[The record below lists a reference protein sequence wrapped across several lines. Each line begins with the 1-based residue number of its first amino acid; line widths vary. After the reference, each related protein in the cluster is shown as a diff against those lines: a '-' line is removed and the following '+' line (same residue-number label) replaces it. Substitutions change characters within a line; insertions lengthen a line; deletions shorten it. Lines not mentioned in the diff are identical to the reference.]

1 MPSFLDQPLCVGDG
15 VTSAFQL
22 CKYYG
27 SGSETQQR
35 LITRPVAGSIS
46 VGVDGVAV
54 SGWSHLGKGVIAFD
68 EASAEGTVL
77 TAGFRFDVPVR
88 FAEYRLDVSR
98 NTFAA
103 GEADRKRVVE
113 GKGVTVSIVHGGRTH
128 ERKNNRQHYHKQ
140 YKQV

>member
-1 MPSFLDQPLCVGDG
+1 MPSFLCQPLGVCDG

-27 SGSETQQR
+27 SGSEAQQR

-54 SGWSHLGKGVIAFD
+54 SGWSQQGKGVIAFD

-77 TAGFRFDVPVR
+77 TGGFQFDVQVR
-88 FAEYRLDVSR
+88 FSEDRSAVRR
-98 NTFAA
+98 ATFAA
-103 GEADRKRVVE
+103 GDRQSA
-113 GKGVTVSIVHGGRTH
+113 G
-128 ERKNNRQHYHKQ
+128 
-140 YKQV
+140 